1 MCIASSCT
9 YRVLF
14 LLSSGHM
21 LLARIINDSGDE
33 YIDETAMEHVAGD
46 AHIAFGYN
54 LIALY
59 EQKVA
64 EVKTL
69 FPQDTAV

>member
-1 MCIASSCT
+1 
-9 YRVLF
+9 
-14 LLSSGHM
+14 M
-21 LLARIINDSGDE
+21 LLVRIIKDSGDE

-64 EVKTL
+64 DVKTL

>member
-1 MCIASSCT
+1 
-9 YRVLF
+9 
-14 LLSSGHM
+14 M
-21 LLARIINDSGDE
+21 LLVRIIKDSGYE

-46 AHIAFGYN
+46 AHFAFGDN
-54 LIALY
+54 LTALY

>member
-1 MCIASSCT
+1 M
-9 YRVLF
+9 
-14 LLSSGHM
+14 M
-21 LLARIINDSGDE
+21 LLFCLLRTCYSLESIKIQVMSNYNDE
-33 YIDETAMEHVAGD
+33 AAMEHLAGD
-46 AHIAFGYN
+46 GHIAFGYN
-54 LIALY
+54 LIAVY